1 MTERMSHDEYVLSSR
16 SQAAEIAA
24 AVLAGTLPLLEGCH
38 LLDALRSGVEVPER
52 DPDFLAFNLVQSE
65 TDTLPIGKVRQ
76 NWAPEALASA
86 EAELQSAAEWAGP
99 IALPACESVVAR
111 FGA

>member
-1 MTERMSHDEYVLSSR
+1 MTDRMSHDDYVR
-16 SQAAEIAA
+16 SCRTRAAEIAA

-38 LLDALRSGVEVPER
+38 LLDELRSGVKVPDN
-52 DPDFLAFNLVQSE
+52 DPDFAVFNLVQSE
-65 TDTLPIGKVRQ
+65 TDTLPVGRVSQ
-76 NWAPEALASA
+76 HWAAAALASA

-99 IALPACESVVAR
+99 IALPACESVSAR